1 MASLTGSSK
10 TIIIQLSLALAGL
23 ALQFPDWQDTAV
35 QSVIDRFGQNPATV
49 STLLEFLT
57 VLPEEISSN
66 SKIPVTVRCIY
77 SSDYILIDL
86 AICQPDEYKDG
97 STRLLTN
104 NAGAIASL
112 LTMYITASGVTTALQ
127 SQILYCLRSWVI
139 AGEILPSAVAETPLL
154 GFAFDA
160 LESDDLFDAAVDV
173 LCEVIHETQE
183 VDENMAVIEV
193 IIPKLVELKPKLL
206 LAKDDPE
213 KMKGLQKSIAKLAI
227 GECSAYHDLD
237 IVPITFQFWMRHALS
252 IGKRPSVS
260 PLFLDAYRS
269 LMRVM
274 IRHLYFPED
283 PSKMAPQEA
292 DDFRSFRHVMGD
304 TLKDCCF
311 ALEEACAGR
320 PVSWQEIEAPLF
332 SLRSMGAEIDPSD
345 DRVIPKITDLMPSL
359 ADYPRPTPEL
369 YSIPAAVR
377 L

>member
-1 MASLTGSSK
+1 
-10 TIIIQLSLALAGL
+10 
-23 ALQFPDWQDTAV
+23 
-35 QSVIDRFGQNPATV
+35 
-49 STLLEFLT
+49 
-57 VLPEEISSN
+57 
-66 SKIPVTVRCIY
+66 
-77 SSDYILIDL
+77 
-86 AICQPDEYKDG
+86 
-97 STRLLTN
+97 
-104 NAGAIASL
+104 
-112 LTMYITASGVTTALQ
+112 
-127 SQILYCLRSWVI
+127 
-139 AGEILPSAVAETPLL
+139 
-154 GFAFDA
+154 
-160 LESDDLFDAAVDV
+160 
-173 LCEVIHETQE
+173 
-183 VDENMAVIEV
+183 
-193 IIPKLVELKPKLL
+193 
-206 LAKDDPE
+206 
-213 KMKGLQKSIAKLAI
+213 MKALQKSIAKLAI

-345 DRVIPKITDLMPSL
+345 DRVILKITDLMPSL
-359 ADYPRPTPEL
+359 ADYPRVRYAAIMVISRYAEWTSRHPS
-369 YSIPAAVR
+369 YIPFQLQFVSSGFQDVDSEVSAAGIST
-377 L
+377 LT